1 MGPKAQVGDH
11 VMSGLIHEV
20 LMTKDAL
27 PLPVPDLSAFAR
39 ALRRDLMACA
49 EPPGHLA
56 LMNMAARAAG
66 FRNVQHLRAS
76 ASAQLRLDSPA
87 APAPDHARIEATLR
101 HFDGQG
107 RLASWPARTALQ
119 HLAVRALWAR
129 LPPRTS
135 LTERQFSA
143 VLSDWHGFGDPPILR
158 RTMVE
163 LGLVTRS
170 PDCRDYQRVEVQPTP
185 EARLLIAT
193 LAQRAKAL
201 AAS

>member
-1 MGPKAQVGDH
+1 
-11 VMSGLIHEV
+11 
-20 LMTKDAL
+20 MTKDAI

-39 ALRRDLMACA
+39 ALRRELTALAD
-49 EPPGHLA
+49 PPGHLA

-76 ASAQLRLDSPA
+76 ATAQIRLDSPA
-87 APAPDHARIEATLR
+87 TQAPDHAKVEATLR
-101 HFDGQG
+101 HFDPQG
-107 RLASWPARTALQ
+107 RLATWPARTAQQ

-129 LPPRTS
+129 LPPRTP

-143 VLSDWHGFGDPPILR
+143 VLTQWHGFGDPAILR

-170 PDCRDYQRVEVQPTP
+170 ADCRDYQRVEAQPTP
-185 EARLLIAT
+185 EARVLIAT
-193 LAQRAKAL
+193 LAQRIKDPAFP
-201 AAS
+201 

>member
-1 MGPKAQVGDH
+1 
-11 VMSGLIHEV
+11 
-20 LMTKDAL
+20 MTKDAI

-39 ALRRDLMACA
+39 TLRRDLAACA
-49 EPPGHLA
+49 ELPGHLA

-76 ASAQLRLDSPA
+76 ATAQLRLDAPA
-87 APAPDHARIEATLR
+87 IPAPDHAKIEAILR

-143 VLSDWHGFGDPPILR
+143 VLTQWHGFGDPAILR

-170 PDCRDYQRVEVQPTP
+170 PDCRDYQRVEAQPTP
-185 EARLLIAT
+185 EARALIGLLAD
-193 LAQRAKAL
+193 RARA
-201 AAS
+201 

>member
-1 MGPKAQVGDH
+1 
-11 VMSGLIHEV
+11 
-20 LMTKDAL
+20 
-27 PLPVPDLSAFAR
+27 
-39 ALRRDLMACA
+39 MACP

-66 FRNVQHLRAS
+66 FSNVQHLRAS
-76 ASAQLRLDSPA
+76 ASAQLRLDSHA